1 MATKT
6 IIGLIMLSTFT
17 LLMIISLFKRHDTFF
32 NIREVIRKQ
41 LLLFKNCSYQYFT
54 FYGLPIFLSVGLALI
69 YQADVAFYT
78 EISVVIGILLS
89 MLFAILSIL
98 TGYDFSNVK
107 NKKQKEK
114 VQKVVA
120 ETINAIVFDS
130 VLCIFI
136 MIYGLVVIVISGVD
150 YSWLSIDL
158 TIIKMVVSGIAYY
171 LFTVIMLTLL
181 LIVKHMSKIIEFK
194 NTSNDSDE

>member
-6 IIGLIMLSTFT
+6 IVGLIMLSVFT

-41 LLLFKNCSYQYFT
+41 LLLFKNCRYQYFT

-69 YQADVAFYT
+69 YQADEAFYT

-107 NKKQKEK
+107 NTKQKVK
-114 VQKVVA
+114 VQKVVT

-130 VLCIFI
+130 VLCIFM
-136 MIYGLVVIVISGVD
+136 MIYGLVIIVISGVD

-158 TIIKMVVSGIAYY
+158 TIIKMVVSGAAYY

-194 NTSNDSDE
+194 NASNDSDE

>member
-6 IIGLIMLSTFT
+6 SVGLIMLSFFV
-17 LLMIISLFKRHDTFF
+17 LLMIISLFKKHDTFF
-32 NIREVIRKQ
+32 NIREIIKKQ
-41 LLLFKNCSYQYFT
+41 MLLFKNCRYQYFT
-54 FYGLPIFLSVGLALI
+54 FYGLPLLLSVGLAFI
-69 YQADVAFYT
+69 YEADVAFYT

-107 NKKQKEK
+107 NAKKKEK

-120 ETINAIVFDS
+120 QTINAIVFDS
-130 VLCIFI
+130 ILCIFM
-136 MIYGLVVIVISGVD
+136 MIYGLVIIVISGVD

-171 LFTVIMLTLL
+171 LFTVILLTLL

-194 NTSNDSDE
+194 NASNESDE

>member
-6 IIGLIMLSTFT
+6 IVGLIMLLVFT
-17 LLMIISLFKRHDTFF
+17 LLMIISLFKSHDTFF

-41 LLLFKNCSYQYFT
+41 LLLFKNCRYQYFT

-107 NKKQKEK
+107 NTKQKVK
-114 VQKVVA
+114 VQKVVT

-130 VLCIFI
+130 VLCIFM
-136 MIYGLVVIVISGVD
+136 MIYGLVIIVISGVD

-158 TIIKMVVSGIAYY
+158 TIIKMVVSGVAYY

-194 NTSNDSDE
+194 SASNDSDE